1 MPLRHWGTAR
11 GSKPVGDGAQPMA
24 AMGGLKVLL
33 HWAGPGGGEP
43 WVTFSESLLTAEEVC
58 IHIAHKVVEMGF
70 HHVSQDCLDL
80 LMLWSAHF
88 SLPKCWDYRRE
99 PLRPADRYHSSLF
112 QSLRPLRCSGPSLV
126 APKPHPRDP

>member
-58 IHIAHKVVEMGF
+58 IHIAHKVGITPPCFNLFALFDAQAQVWLPPNHILEIPRDA
-70 HHVSQDCLDL
+70 S
-80 LMLWSAHF
+80 LMLYFRIRFYFRNWHGMN
-88 SLPKCWDYRRE
+88 P
-99 PLRPADRYHSSLF
+99 
-112 QSLRPLRCSGPSLV
+112 Q
-126 APKPHPRDP
+126 